1 LTLRLHAAT
10 GLLFLTLAIAHTWP
24 LMTAPQTLSRVDNG
38 DYSLNAWALA
48 WVVHQLPRDPL
59 HLFDANIFYPEP
71 RTLAFSEHLL
81 PQAAFAAPV
90 RLAGGSAVLAAN
102 LAIVFGLVCT
112 GWAMTWATM
121 RWTGDWIAGLAA
133 GSILAFN
140 AHTLTRLTHVQALH
154 VEFLPLALVALDDV
168 FVNRSYAA
176 AIRLGGWSALQA
188 LTSGYWLV
196 FTAVS
201 IASASIARGGE
212 LLCDRVRVGR
222 LVTAAAFS
230 AAILAPFL
238 WPYWEVREMQGLVRS
253 MGEVLKYSAQWV
265 DYVTPASRLH
275 MASPLGWFYVRGQS
289 GDTLFP
295 GIVPTALACGMLVT
309 GLAWRD
315 RRARMWLALGAVG
328 LFLSFGPRT
337 VVYRWLYDYVPLFQG
352 IRAAVRFGFL
362 VIAAIAGL
370 AGLAVARVHASDG
383 PLRLSA
389 RARTAIAIAIVVVVN
404 VEALRAPLLW
414 RRFEGISPV
423 YTVLAGMPDGVV
435 AEFPFYRPADFFRN
449 ADYMLASTVHWK
461 PMVNGYSGFLPASYR
476 RLAADVRS
484 LPEPRAIEALR
495 RVGVTYVVVH
505 RDRFGAGADRL
516 TARLDASPDFRQ
528 VAGDESVRLY
538 TLVPAR

>member
-10 GLLFLTLAIAHTWP
+10 ALLFLTLAVAHTWP

-59 HLFDANIFYPEP
+59 HLFNANIFYPEP

-102 LAIVFGLVCT
+102 VAIVFGLVCT
-112 GWAMTWATM
+112 AWAMTWAM
-121 RWTGDWIAGLAA
+121 VRWTGDWIAGLVA

-168 FVNRSYAA
+168 LVHRTYAA
-176 AIRLGGWSALQA
+176 AIRLGGWSALLA
-188 LTSGYWLV
+188 LTSGYWVV

-201 IASASIARGGE
+201 IAAASLARGAE
-212 LLCDRVRVGR
+212 WLRDRVRLGR
-222 LVTAAAFS
+222 FVTAAAFS

-238 WPYWEVREMQGLVRS
+238 WPYWEVRETQGLVRS
-253 MGEVLKYSAQWV
+253 ADEVLKYSARWI
-265 DYVTPASRLH
+265 DYATPASRLDL
-275 MASPLGWFYVRGQS
+275 ASPLGSLYVPGQS
-289 GDTLFP
+289 NDTLFP
-295 GIVPTALACGMLVT
+295 GIVPIGLACGMLVT

-337 VVYRWLYDYVPLFQG
+337 IVYRWLYDYVPLFQG
-352 IRAAVRFGFL
+352 IRGAVRFGFL

-370 AGLAVARVHASDG
+370 SGFAAARLHAPDG
-383 PLRLSA
+383 PFRLTA
-389 RARTAIAIAIVVVVN
+389 RARTAIAIAIVVLVN
-404 VEALRAPLLW
+404 VEALRAPLHW

-423 YTVLAGMPDGVV
+423 YKVLATMPDGVV
-435 AEFPFYRPADFFRN
+435 AEFPFYRPPDFFRN

-461 PMVNGYSGFLPASYR
+461 PILNGYSGFLPKSYR
-476 RLAADVRS
+476 RLAPDVRS
-484 LPEPRAIEALR
+484 LPEPRAIDALR
-495 RVGVTYVVVH
+495 RLGVTYVVVH
-505 RDRFGAGADRL
+505 RDRFGAGRDQL
-516 TARLDASPDFRQ
+516 IARLDASPDFRQ
-528 VAGDESVRLY
+528 AAGDESVRLY